1 MVLKVMVVM
10 ADETRTE
17 YIGHQNWLESDDGG
31 KSFVFG
37 YKIVCEGLQSVAHET
52 PEPTGF
58 SR

>member
-1 MVLKVMVVM
+1 MVLNVMVVM

-17 YIGHQNWLESDDGG
+17 YIGHQNWLKSEDGG
-31 KSFVFG
+31 KSFVFS
-37 YKIVCEGLQSVAHET
+37 YHIVSEGLQSVAHET